1 MRKAFKD
8 LSLASFKL
16 LQRLRRSQRDRVRI
30 VESDTSFFPLLTP
43 TTLFPFPHVVV
54 VLLRRVL
61 RPHVSRSALRR
72 RRHLVRDPQRFD
84 SQEDL
89 QAL

>member
-43 TTLFPFPHVVV
+43 TTLFRHVVV

-61 RPHVSRSALRR
+61 RPHVSRSALYRR
-72 RRHLVRDPQRFD
+72 RRHLVRDPQGFD